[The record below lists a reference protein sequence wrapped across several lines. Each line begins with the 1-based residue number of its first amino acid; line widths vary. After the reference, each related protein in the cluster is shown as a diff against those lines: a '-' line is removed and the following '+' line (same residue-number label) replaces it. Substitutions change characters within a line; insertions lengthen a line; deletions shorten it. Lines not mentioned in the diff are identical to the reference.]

1 MKNTLS
7 LLLLLTAYNTTFSQS
22 DQWISWQM
30 QIYNTV
36 EDVAF
41 DCDYAWV
48 ATGYA
53 IISYHQKTGEQHF
66 Y

>member
-1 MKNTLS
+1 MDFMAN
-7 LLLLLTAYNTTFSQS
+7 ANN
-22 DQWISWQM
+22 
-30 QIYNTV
+30 NTV

-41 DCDYAWV
+41 DCDYTWV

-66 Y
+66 ISETNTGIQWLYK